1 MSLILALAFA
11 AAFPASVSRARALPP
26 EFATND
32 QVRLTFTA
40 TVFAEPC
47 TVDNGT
53 AVKLTLPLARHSQ
66 MQAANSHSPAGAF
79 TLNLSKCP
87 PGMSKVKMAI
97 QGSPHADDAKVFANT
112 LSGGKAAQNVGI
124 RIWSGADPS
133 NEAVRWFDGAVRTF
147 EIDKQRNVKVDLN
160 ADMFTPKGKASNG
173 DVQSVVRVTMSYE

>member
-1 MSLILALAFA
+1 MMSVRAMRLSLILALAFA
-11 AAFPASVSRARALPP
+11 AAFPASLSSARAHPP

-40 TVFAEPC
+40 TAFAEPC

-87 PGMSKVKMAI
+87 PGMSKVK
-97 QGSPHADDAKVFANT
+97 
-112 LSGGKAAQNVGI
+112 
-124 RIWSGADPS
+124 
-133 NEAVRWFDGAVRTF
+133 
-147 EIDKQRNVKVDLN
+147 KQYVERREGCPKCRDTDLERGRS
-160 ADMFTPKGKASNG
+160 F
-173 DVQSVVRVTMSYE
+173 Q

>member
-1 MSLILALAFA
+1 MMSVRAMRLSLRLALAFA

-47 TVDNGT
+47 TVDIGT
-53 AVKLTLPLARHSQ
+53 AVKLTLRLARHSQ
-66 MQAANSHSPAGAF
+66 MQAAHSHSPAGAF

-97 QGSPHADDAKVFANT
+97 QGSPHAYDAKVFANT
-112 LSGGKAAQNVGI
+112 LSVGKYSHDVRLRIYSGPAPPNAA
-124 RIWSGADPS
+124 
-133 NEAVRWFDGAVRTF
+133 
-147 EIDKQRNVKVDLN
+147 
-160 ADMFTPKGKASNG
+160 
-173 DVQSVVRVTMSYE
+173 